1 MTGLRLLLLQLLCCW
16 PQGSGAASLRLQPP
30 PLLLT
35 CRGPHGQVSQ
45 RHDHDYRLSCLW
57 NSTVTLRYRPAP
69 AARPQPARKQGW
81 APPPP
86 NCSWHLN
93 SAWLKNTSRWA
104 GQVVLQTGLLPGSAP
119 PPAAASLLT
128 VQCSSASCAAP
139 DCFHHNLTIQM
150 TAQDMRLFVL
160 WPQTRLIRTWQPVE
174 LGWCARLK
182 SASWQYRFS
191 SQGGSPSTL
200 LIPSTRHQDA
210 PPPASYP
217 TAELQQT
224 CATYYS
230 YRLTVRYS
238 HPGLHLASVSIEHMP
253 QINLSLSLQVG
264 PDLLNILSASS
275 KLLSVPQQ
283 ALSLSWRFQPLSPRM
298 LAYTLV
304 DTQATGGWL
313 HSYSSFTLQSNFC
326 AIATPQS
333 LGEMVVASIHVH
345 LDGSKRFEDLT
356 GQLHLLNGTLSL
368 AAGRETPTQVSLHPG
383 KTNGSTYTFRY
394 NHGTFHTTEE
404 NNSPISIGGPVVR
417 YRTQSLLRIHIFSD
431 QCLFLDGVRSLWRE
445 DTCRLGALTDSHR
458 VHCVCN
464 MKRSRGRLSVQAASN
479 ASTFDIRFLAAK
491 VLVAPNILDLGKTLI
506 ADIPKNPVTLLTV
519 LIIFA
524 LYFLASLW
532 AVRKDRAD
540 GNSKDKIIALWDN
553 DPFDEASFLVT
564 LYTGSR
570 WGAGTK
576 ADVFLQLVGQNGTS
590 DVHCLRHP
598 HLPTFR
604 PGSIDCFLLTTKK
617 DLGDVLS
624 FRIWHNNKGPSPSW
638 FLSRAKVQDMA
649 TGKTWFFMCR
659 QWLSL
664 DKGDRSLERTF
675 FVTNPKT
682 PLSRMDYFLIN
693 LANSL
698 RGGHPWLSIFAHV
711 PTGIFSRFQRLSVSL
726 AMLLLD
732 LLLNIMFF
740 NADKNQEAPLSLRY
754 LRSVTIGIQC
764 ALLTAP
770 VELIIIALLKYSH
783 KERSPRGTAQ
793 TDPRTSSPR
802 LSGKLKNWK
811 ERLQKLYRSETP
823 AQSGNI
829 SPLENLPGPS
839 NSHSP
844 PRSRKA
850 RSKGAPQNLTNRTD
864 SEKDAKG
871 IATEEQTT
879 TANSP
884 PTAKACQRRSPPN
897 SNFSNPDCRR
907 RGNFQKERK
916 HLSITSVP
924 FGKRPRRDL
933 QWWSARL
940 LWAIIMTAVIGLSAF
955 FIVFYGLSYGY
966 QTSLEWLLASSA
978 SFIEDVLFISTLK
991 ITFFSAV
998 RTIRAKYC
1006 ENITWLTHQ
1015 KHAEIKLAKETM
1027 SAEEMREVHSKLA
1040 ELRATKHYKPLE
1052 ADEMANMLKKAK
1064 LKVKAFTLMKAF
1076 ISHLV
1081 VLAVLFHLVYST
1093 ANANSFHYNRFI
1105 RNQISPQLS
1114 SVAKLEHIYVWVKD
1128 SFLPLIHNDIQ
1139 PTFLPDSSSK
1149 IIGLPRMRQVRAK
1162 GTHKKCFHPHSFVNN
1177 FVIGKSHCLHKYG
1190 SDIPEKGD
1198 YAGTWTKVANHSA
1211 SKDAGSYG
1219 GFTYQPNRAPWT
1231 YYSYGDLHTYGPAGY
1246 TFYFFPEDKV
1256 GCSEEGRPNST
1267 TRLDA
1272 LQQSNW
1278 LDEKTWAVI
1287 IELTTFNADTGLFC
1301 TISVIFEM
1309 SHLGIIKP
1317 SLSVHSFA
1325 LPIFHQ
1331 QTQAQMVVLAI
1342 VLAFLLIY
1350 IADELHI
1357 VGQEKKDYIKNISNV
1372 INFALKSAF
1381 LLFLV
1386 LKAIKFKVGE
1396 DIVKFYLLHPN
1407 HFIPFH
1413 AVAHLD
1419 QILRITM
1426 GVLTLLAVL
1435 KTLKYSRFLSN
1446 VRRAQRSI
1454 LAALP
1459 RISSMTLVV
1468 VVYFFGF
1475 MAFGYLVFGQ
1485 HERRYNNMIHS
1496 AQTVV
1501 SYCVSAFR
1509 DTTFSSNRLLGSL
1522 FLASFALMMIC
1533 VVISLFRAVI
1543 LSAYRDRKQAV
1554 YQEPSDEAQVVTFVV
1569 QSLTRIF
1576 YHLSCNTSK
1585 NSEPD
1590 LFHSLLYGQPERRH
1604 QQHLGL
1610 KNRKTKGEKMVSLAV

>member
-1 MTGLRLLLLQLLCCW
+1 
-16 PQGSGAASLRLQPP
+16 
-30 PLLLT
+30 LT
-35 CRGPHGQVSQ
+35 CRGPHRQVSQ
-45 RHDHDYRLSCLW
+45 RHDNDYRLSCLW
-57 NSTVTLRYRPAP
+57 NSTMNLRYQPAP
-69 AARPQPARKQGW
+69 GARPEAARKEGW
-81 APPPP
+81 ASPPP
-86 NCSWHLN
+86 NSLWHLN
-93 SAWLKNTSRWA
+93 SAWVKNTSRWS
-104 GQVVLQTGLLPGSAP
+104 GQVMLQTGLLPGSAP
-119 PPAAASLLT
+119 PPVASSLLT

-139 DCFHHNLTIQM
+139 ECFHHNVTIEM
-150 TAQDMRLFVL
+150 TAQDTRLFVL

-200 LIPSTRHQDA
+200 LIPSTEHQDT

-230 YRLTVRYS
+230 YCLTVRYRD
-238 HPGLHLASVSIEHMP
+238 HGLHLASVSIEQMP

-383 KTNGSTYTFRY
+383 KTNSSTYTSRY
-394 NHGTFHTTEE
+394 NHGTFYTTKES
-404 NNSPISIGGPVVR
+404 NSPISIGGPVVR

-445 DTCRLGALTDSHR
+445 DTCRLGALTDWQR

-464 MKRSRGRLSVQAASN
+464 MKRSRGLLSVQAASN
-479 ASTFDIRFLAAK
+479 ASTFDIKFLAAK
-491 VLVAPNILDLGKTLI
+491 VLVAPNTLDLGETLT
-506 ADIPKNPVTLLTV
+506 ADTPKNPVTLLTV
-519 LIIFA
+519 LVIFA
-524 LYFLASLW
+524 LYFLLSLW
-532 AVRKDRAD
+532 ATRKDRAD
-540 GNSKDKIIALWDN
+540 RNSKDKIIALLDN

-576 ADVFLQLVGQNGTS
+576 ADVFLQLIGQNGTS

-598 HLPTFR
+598 HLPSFQQ
-604 PGSIDCFLLTTKK
+604 GSIDCFLLTTKK
-617 DLGDVLS
+617 DLGDIRS

-638 FLSRAKVQDMA
+638 FLSRAKVEDMA
-649 TGKTWFFMCR
+649 TSKTWFFMCR

-664 DKGDRSLERTF
+664 DKGDHSLQRTF
-675 FVTNPKT
+675 SVTNPKT

-698 RGGHPWLSIFAHV
+698 RGDHPWLSIFAHV
-711 PTGIFSRFQRLSVSL
+711 PTDTFSRFQRLSVRL
-726 AMLLLD
+726 AMLLLN
-732 LLLNIMFF
+732 LALNIMFF
-740 NADKNQEAPLSLRY
+740 NADKNQESLVSLRF
-754 LRSVTIGIQC
+754 LRSVTTGIQR

-770 VELIIIALLKYSH
+770 VEMIIIALLKYSH
-783 KERSPRGTAQ
+783 KERSPCGTAQ
-793 TDPRTSSPR
+793 TDPRTSSPL

-811 ERLQKLYRSETP
+811 ECLQKLYLSETP
-823 AQSGNI
+823 AQSRNI

-839 NSHSP
+839 NSQSP

-850 RSKGAPQNLTNRTD
+850 RSKGAPQNWSNRTD

-871 IATEEQTT
+871 IGTEEQTT

-884 PTAKACQRRSPPN
+884 PMAKAHQRRSPPN
-897 SNFSNPDCRR
+897 SNFSNQDAEE
-907 RGNFQKERK
+907 GANFQKERK
-916 HLSITSVP
+916 PLSITSMP
-924 FGKRPRRDL
+924 FGKRPRSDF

-940 LWAIIMTAVIGLSAF
+940 LWAIIIAVSGLSSF
-955 FIVFYGLSYGY
+955 FIVSYGLSYSY
-966 QTSLEWLLASSA
+966 QTSLQWLLASSA
-978 SFIEDVLFISTLK
+978 FFIKNVFLISTLK
-991 ITFFSAV
+991 IIFFSAV

-1006 ENITWLTHQ
+1006 ENITWLTHE

-1027 SAEEMREVHSKLA
+1027 SADEMREVHLKLA
-1040 ELRATKHYKPLE
+1040 KVRATKHYKPLE
-1052 ADEMANMLKKAK
+1052 ADEIANMLKKAK
-1064 LKVKAFTLMKAF
+1064 IKVKAFTLMKAF

-1081 VLAVLFHLVYST
+1081 FLSVLFHLVYST

-1105 RNQISPQLS
+1105 RNQISPQIS
-1114 SVAKLEHIYVWVKD
+1114 SAAKLEHIYVWVKD
-1128 SFLPLIHNDIQ
+1128 SSLPLIHNDIQ
-1139 PTFLPDSSSK
+1139 PTFRPESWSK

-1162 GTHKKCFHPHSFVNN
+1162 RTQKKCFHPHSFINN
-1177 FVIGKSHCLHKYG
+1177 FVISKSHCLHKYG

-1198 YAGTWTKVANHSA
+1198 YAGTWTKVANQSA
-1211 SKDAGSYG
+1211 SKDASSYG
-1219 GFTYQPNRAPWT
+1219 GFTYQPNRAPWM
-1231 YYSYGDLHTYGPAGY
+1231 YYLYGDLHTYGPAGY
-1246 TFYFFPEDKV
+1246 TFYSFP
-1256 GCSEEGRPNST
+1256 EEGRPNST

-1272 LQQSNW
+1272 L
-1278 LDEKTWAVI
+1278 
-1287 IELTTFNADTGLFC
+1287 
-1301 TISVIFEM
+1301 
-1309 SHLGIIKP
+1309 
-1317 SLSVHSFA
+1317 
-1325 LPIFHQ
+1325 
-1331 QTQAQMVVLAI
+1331 
-1342 VLAFLLIY
+1342 
-1350 IADELHI
+1350 
-1357 VGQEKKDYIKNISNV
+1357 
-1372 INFALKSAF
+1372 
-1381 LLFLV
+1381 
-1386 LKAIKFKVGE
+1386 
-1396 DIVKFYLLHPN
+1396 
-1407 HFIPFH
+1407 
-1413 AVAHLD
+1413 
-1419 QILRITM
+1419 
-1426 GVLTLLAVL
+1426 AVL
-1435 KTLKYSRFLSN
+1435 KTLKYSQFLSN
-1446 VRRAQRSI
+1446 VRRAQRST

-1468 VVYFFGF
+1468 VVYFFVF

-1496 AQTVV
+1496 AQT
-1501 SYCVSAFR
+1501 
-1509 DTTFSSNRLLGSL
+1509 
-1522 FLASFALMMIC
+1522 
-1533 VVISLFRAVI
+1533 
-1543 LSAYRDRKQAV
+1543 
-1554 YQEPSDEAQVVTFVV
+1554 
-1569 QSLTRIF
+1569 
-1576 YHLSCNTSK
+1576 
-1585 NSEPD
+1585 
-1590 LFHSLLYGQPERRH
+1590 
-1604 QQHLGL
+1604 
-1610 KNRKTKGEKMVSLAV
+1610 